1 MAITSEN
8 VYVRICQ
15 QNPALNPPD
24 LYCEWA
30 FVPNLANNETVTTF
44 GAVQTEE
51 LIGILLMYWAL
62 HFIFCQIKTM
72 IESM

>member
-1 MAITSEN
+1 MAITTEN
-8 VYVRICQ
+8 VYVRVCQ

-30 FVPNLANNETVTTF
+30 FVPNMTNTEAVATF
-44 GAVQTEE
+44 GALQTEQ
-51 LIGILLMYWAL
+51 LIGIFLMYWAM
-62 HFIFCQIKTM
+62 HFAFSQIKKM

>member
-1 MAITSEN
+1 MAITTEN

-24 LYCEWA
+24 LYCEWV
-30 FVPNLANNETVTTF
+30 FVPNMTSTEAAATF
-44 GAVQTEE
+44 GALQTEQFIE
-51 LIGILLMYWAL
+51 VFLMYWAM
-62 HFIFCQIKTM
+62 HFAFSQIKKM

>member
-30 FVPNLANNETVTTF
+30 FVPNMTTTESAATF
-44 GAVQTEE
+44 GAIQMEQ
-51 LIGILLMYWAL
+51 LILVLLMYWAL
-62 HFIFCQIKTM
+62 HFMFGQIKTM